1 MTRRDNDLLPV
12 IDTVGLRI
20 TARLERAIQRLGLEA
35 PGEFVAILNAIDMQL
50 ESGQPVVAT
59 VAHLT
64 DALRELALAR
74 GVDVSCIRLSDN
86 VNQLINHLRSATAQ
100 TR

>member
-1 MTRRDNDLLPV
+1 MM
-12 IDTVGLRI
+12 DTAALRI

-50 ESGQPVVAT
+50 ESGRPDVAT

-64 DALRELALAR
+64 EALRELTVAR
-74 GVDVSCIRLSDN
+74 GVDVAHIRLTEH
-86 VNQLINHLRSATAQ
+86 VNQLMHHLRSTTAQ

>member
-1 MTRRDNDLLPV
+1 MM
-12 IDTVGLRI
+12 DTVALRI

-50 ESGQPVVAT
+50 ESGRPDVAT
-59 VAHLT
+59 VMHLT
-64 DALRELALAR
+64 EALRELTVAR
-74 GVDVSCIRLSDN
+74 SVDVSRIRLTEH
-86 VNQLINHLRSATAQ
+86 VNQLMHHLRSTTAQ

>member
-1 MTRRDNDLLPV
+1 MTRRDDDLPMM
-12 IDTVGLRI
+12 DTAALRI

-35 PGEFVAILNAIDMQL
+35 PGEFVAIINAIDLQL
-50 ESGQPVVAT
+50 ESGQTVVAT

-74 GVDVSCIRLSDN
+74 GVDVSHIRLTEH
-86 VNQLINHLRSATAQ
+86 VNQLMQHLRSTTRQ

>member
-1 MTRRDNDLLPV
+1 MTTGDDDFPV
-12 IDTVGLRI
+12 MDEAALRI
-20 TARLERAIQRLGLEA
+20 TARLERAIRRLDLEA
-35 PGEFVAILNAIDMQL
+35 PGEFVAIINAIDMQL
-50 ESGQPVVAT
+50 ESGQPVAAT

-74 GVDVSCIRLSDN
+74 GVDIARIRLTEH
-86 VNQLINHLRSATAQ
+86 VNQLMHHLRSATAQ

>member
-1 MTRRDNDLLPV
+1 MTTGDDDFPV
-12 IDTVGLRI
+12 LDETALRI
-20 TARLERAIQRLGLEA
+20 TARLERAIQRAGLEA
-35 PGEFVAILNAIDMQL
+35 PGEFVAIINAIDMQL

-74 GVDVSCIRLSDN
+74 GVDLSRIRLTEH
-86 VNQLINHLRSATAQ
+86 VNQLMHHLQSVTAQ